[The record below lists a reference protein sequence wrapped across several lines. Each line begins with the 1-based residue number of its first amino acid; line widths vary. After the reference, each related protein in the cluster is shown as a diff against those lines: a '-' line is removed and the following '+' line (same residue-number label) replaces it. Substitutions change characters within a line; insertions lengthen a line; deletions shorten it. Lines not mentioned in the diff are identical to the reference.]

1 MRLNYFSGAD
11 FDTSIASDL
20 VRVLSDAQQE
30 VPDFLQNAG
39 SGGGGAFGADGG
51 FGGSDIRGGAQTV
64 EEDAW

>member
-1 MRLNYFSGAD
+1 M
-11 FDTSIASDL
+11 
-20 VRVLSDAQQE
+20 RVLSDAQQE

-51 FGGSDIRGGAQTV
+51 FGGADIRGVAQTVV

>member
-1 MRLNYFSGAD
+1 M
-11 FDTSIASDL
+11 
-20 VRVLSDAQQE
+20 RVLSDAQQE